1 MNDGTPLE
9 QKEYS
14 HVCRE
19 MARPIEEHT
28 LRAHPDH
35 YAEQVATLLKRYPKV
50 TIKEGELKD
59 TAVSE
64 IKWTL
69 MENID
74 SFSFEFFFLF
84 FRIF

>member
-64 IKWTL
+64 IK
-69 MENID
+69 
-74 SFSFEFFFLF
+74 
-84 FRIF
+84 